1 MKHLFSYPSE
11 TEIKNKILNLFPILF
26 SFIKKTQNII
36 KKKLILL
43 NLRKLTNNFYCP
55 LKIDLVNL
63 KI

>member
-36 KKKLILL
+36 KK
-43 NLRKLTNNFYCP
+43 N
-55 LKIDLVNL
+55 
-63 KI
+63 